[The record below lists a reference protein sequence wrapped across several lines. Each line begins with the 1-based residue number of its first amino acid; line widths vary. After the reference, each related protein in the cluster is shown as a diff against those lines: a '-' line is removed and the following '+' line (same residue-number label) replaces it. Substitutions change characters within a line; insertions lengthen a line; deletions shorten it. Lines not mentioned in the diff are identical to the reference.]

1 MKFWLNLWV
10 KIGMGWTCYN
20 EWFCFSPIHTLHVQK
35 AAADLAFTQDLVS
48 GEFFPWHQ
56 WFNAIYA
63 LRVLTFDSKLHLRTF
78 PVQKV
83 AADLAFSRDL
93 VTGEFFLWH
102 WFNAMYQRTTCSTFD
117 SNLETLGALVLQ
129 IVPSLAEQLYCTAI
143 YCYDGIF

>member
-1 MKFWLNLWV
+1 MSENRNGLNVLQWMILLFPYTHVTCSEGCCWFGIYSRFSLGWV
-10 KIGMGWTCYN
+10 FSMTPVVQCHLCTTC
-20 EWFCFSPIHTLHVQK
+20 
-35 AAADLAFTQDLVS
+35 
-48 GEFFPWHQ
+48 
-56 WFNAIYA
+56 
-63 LRVLTFDSKLHLRTF
+63 LTFDSKLHLRTF